1 MKVSKKDFMR
11 YKTDL
16 NIRLFCNSQNLL
28 LTLPFI
34 FEMKLSNSHN
44 YLEVHFQLLDKFE
57 E

>member
-1 MKVSKKDFMR
+1 MKVSKKDFVS

-16 NIRLFCNSQNLL
+16 NIRLFCNSRNLL
-28 LTLPFI
+28 STLPFI

-44 YLEVHFQLLDKFE
+44 YLKMHFKLLDNFE